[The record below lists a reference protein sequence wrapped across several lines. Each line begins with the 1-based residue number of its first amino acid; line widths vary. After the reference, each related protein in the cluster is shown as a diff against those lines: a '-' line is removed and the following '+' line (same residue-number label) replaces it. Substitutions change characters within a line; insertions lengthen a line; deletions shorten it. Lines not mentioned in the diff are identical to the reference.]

1 VFVHAIDEVRGLAV
15 FLFSRV
21 VCEVDLWACARALVE
36 FDARVKTTERPGLVL
51 VNESTG
57 EAPAREFP
65 AKRRE
70 PLHHAK
76 VTTLVAVVTPRE
88 RGELGAVTWI
98 FGDRYVPFPAASFQE
113 AIAWI
118 EERRD
123 AALFPFLESLLDDAR
138 SASGP
143 ETERDR

>member
-1 VFVHAIDEVRGLAV
+1 M
-15 FLFSRV
+15 
-21 VCEVDLWACARALVE
+21 
-36 FDARVKTTERPGLVL
+36 P
-51 VNESTG
+51 
-57 EAPAREFP
+57 
-65 AKRRE
+65 
-70 PLHHAK
+70 
-76 VTTLVAVVTPRE
+76 
-88 RGELGAVTWI
+88 
-98 FGDRYVPFPAASFQE
+98 PFPAASFQE

>member
-1 VFVHAIDEVRGLAV
+1 MFVHAIDGVRGLAV

-21 VCEVDLWACARALVE
+21 VCEVDLWACARALAE
-36 FDARVKTTERPGLVL
+36 FERPALVL
-51 VNESTG
+51 VNDSTG
-57 EAPAREFP
+57 EAPAGEFP

-76 VTTLVAVVTPRE
+76 GTTLLAVVTPRE

-113 AIAWI
+113 AIA
-118 EERRD
+118 
-123 AALFPFLESLLDDAR
+123 
-138 SASGP
+138 
-143 ETERDR
+143 